1 MQVLGRHIDDRIDP
15 MYREVAG
22 RVGTQTSRELRFA
35 SGEGGELS
43 HVKWAAKTVTI
54 TLHSGVPTHAL
65 PHVVAVA
72 LQHVRQTLDGY
83 PLVRKPAGRQAQG
96 ADLVRGALRELVLE
110 PDAEVAI
117 APLGLDR
124 EWEHEQRHQA
134 MKELLK
140 DPPADWNEEG
150 SLGCDFVA
158 LQMARLE
165 LAHPPQ
171 MYEALRKRI
180 EEVLPVAAER
190 GRLAGL
196 ALRRKRWGT
205 ARAALESLVNVR
217 DELGLGD
224 LATIEDP
231 RTKQTF

>member
-1 MQVLGRHIDDRIDP
+1 MKVLGREIDDRIDP
-15 MYREVAG
+15 MYREIAG
-22 RVGTQTSRELRFA
+22 RVGTQTNRELRIEG
-35 SGEGGELS
+35 GEGGELS

-54 TLHSGVPTHAL
+54 TLHTGIPTHAL
-65 PHVVAVA
+65 PHALAVA

-83 PLVRKPAGRQAQG
+83 PLVRKPAGRQPQG
-96 ADLVRGALRELVLE
+96 SDLVRGALRELVFE
-110 PDAEVAI
+110 PDAEVAL

-134 MKELLK
+134 MKDLLK
-140 DPPADWNEEG
+140 DPPEDWNTEG
-150 SLGCDFVA
+150 ALGCDFIA

-165 LAHPPQ
+165 LSHPPQ
-171 MYEALRKRI
+171 MYEALRKRL
-180 EEVLPVAAER
+180 EEALPVAAER

-224 LATIEDP
+224 VATIEDP
-231 RTKQTF
+231 RTNRTF